1 MVFQI
6 ELEVII
12 NVVLSVTGITQ
23 SVARLVL
30 GTVCIRD
37 YEPVVRNVT
46 SRVFIKFRS
55 LYMVA
60 QGRLSMIRWTK
71 YSLSILY
78 PASLLAF
85 SSQVLSLHNT
95 LHCTFL
101 FISTL

>member
-1 MVFQI
+1 MIFQI
-6 ELEVII
+6 ELEVVV
-12 NVVLSVTGITQ
+12 NVVLSVGSVSQ
-23 SVARLVL
+23 PVARLVL
-30 GTVCIRD
+30 GSSCIRD
-37 YEPVVRNVT
+37 CEPVIRNVT
-46 SRVFIKFRS
+46 ALAPIKWRRY
-55 LYMVA
+55 YMVA